1 MKLLVTLPT
10 LALLA
15 LASCQIVPKSDAE
28 RSALKVNAAATL
40 AVFVDK
46 DPTLNDVIAEAAGYA
61 VFPSVGKGAATLGG
75 AYGRGVVFEGGNPTG
90 WCELSQLTIGFQVGG
105 QVFKELIVFKN
116 DSALQAF
123 KNNQLVFAA
132 DATIVAVEAGAGVG
146 ANFKNGTA
154 IFCIKRSGLMYEAS
168 IGGRKYNFVAMQQ

>member
-10 LALLA
+10 LALFA
-15 LASCQIVPKSDAE
+15 FASCHTVPKSDAE

-40 AVFVDK
+40 AVFIDK
-46 DPTLNDVIAEAAGYA
+46 DPTLNDLIAEAAGYA

-75 AYGRGVVFEGGNPTG
+75 AYGRGVVFEDGDPTG
-90 WCELSQLTIGFQVGG
+90 WCETSQLTIGIQLGG
-105 QVFKELIVFKN
+105 QIFKELIVFK
-116 DSALQAF
+116 DATALQAF

-146 ANFKNGTA
+146 ANFKHGTEV
-154 IFCIKRSGLMYEAS
+154 FCINRSGLMYEAS
-168 IGGRKYNFVAMQQ
+168 IGGRKYNFVPMQE